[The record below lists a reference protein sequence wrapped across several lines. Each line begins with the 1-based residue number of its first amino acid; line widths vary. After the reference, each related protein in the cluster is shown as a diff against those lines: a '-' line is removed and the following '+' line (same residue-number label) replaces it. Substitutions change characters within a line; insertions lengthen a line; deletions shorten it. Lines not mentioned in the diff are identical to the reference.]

1 MSFDSQVFEYE
12 EILEMYDKIC
22 ERLKDRADLLQ
33 VFMNLVKKGDTN
45 YETETSSEDEE
56 YSDSE
61 VCTETIQVKTDN
73 NGFHSLL

>member
-1 MSFDSQVFEYE
+1 MSFNSPVFEYE
-12 EILEMYDKIC
+12 ELVNMYKEISVL
-22 ERLKDRADLLQ
+22 LKDRPDLLQ
-33 VFMNLVKKGDTN
+33 VFMNLVKKGDMN
-45 YETETSSEDEE
+45 YETETSSEEEE

>member
-45 YETETSSEDEE
+45 YETESTTSSEE

-61 VCTETIQVKTDN
+61 VVDETITLKQEDN
-73 NGFHSLL
+73 GHISID